1 MQNNSFPL
9 LLKEIL
15 LIAFLSV
22 GISQVRAQSPSILPD
37 VLHQYDNLPA
47 EEYSITRSI
56 DSTSLGYNSIT
67 CYRIKAGLDSI
78 YSHYFVAR
86 NYSSNT
92 SRVFYMPVIFEYD
105 EGYIDRIND
114 MKIFGNGCY
123 FCGSRKYISQVYVS
137 PFGNLYIYDSIG
149 FMGYFDTPSLSSSSN
164 EVHFLLG

>member
-114 MKIFGNGCY
+114 IFSCTII
-123 FCGSRKYISQVYVS
+123 CQ
-137 PFGNLYIYDSIG
+137 
-149 FMGYFDTPSLSSSSN
+149 
-164 EVHFLLG
+164 